1 MVSEAK
7 VVFCGEVGG
16 EEMDED
22 EWSEAASS
30 SRMLDLSPKP
40 GGMAMTGGVDMARM
54 IYRNAQKPGSDCNKA
69 AVKASDCRQKWSNAV
84 FTKMG
89 QSRAGWLADGRWRH
103 GQGLEPTSRHP
114 DSAGRSVYKRRRRRQ
129 ITLDGRYC
137 APAKSDVSLD
147 GRRGCSEVDLSDM
160 CDFYTAVDGGNRVF
174 RCGEY
179 SGVIARWKQE
189 GKKKERGVERLWRR
203 NGWMGQ

>member
-69 AVKASDCRQKWSNAV
+69 AVKASDCRHKWSNAV

-89 QSRAGWLADGRWRH
+89 QSRAGWLADGRWSTGKGWNQRRDT
-103 GQGLEPTSRHP
+103 QTQPV
-114 DSAGRSVYKRRRRRQ
+114 GRC
-129 ITLDGRYC
+129 I
-137 APAKSDVSLD
+137 SD
-147 GRRGCSEVDLSDM
+147 
-160 CDFYTAVDGGNRVF
+160 DGGD
-174 RCGEY
+174 
-179 SGVIARWKQE
+179 K
-189 GKKKERGVERLWRR
+189 
-203 NGWMGQ
+203 